1 MADSNVSEESTIDA
15 SQKQHE
21 TVDEMLARHRQ
32 EIKQLQNK
40 ETELKKAAAKGS
52 KAEQKAKK
60 KQVEED
66 ISKLSTKLKEKQLKE
81 LASQGFSS
89 GSSSNNIIK
98 DETNEK
104 KGDIDT
110 LVRAIAGVS
119 VTTAQQ
125 EHSKPSK
132 SVKRREKRAKEEA
145 DREQRIKEEQ
155 SNVISDRMV
164 ENQKLEKKLK
174 PMGLTV
180 SEIKPDGHCLY
191 RAVES
196 QLANLSGGASPYTY
210 QKLREMTAAYMRDHK
225 ADFIPFFLSE
235 TESESEGDGS
245 NAEERFEKYCR
256 EVESTA
262 AWGGQLEL
270 GALTHCLRK
279 HIMVFSG
286 SFPDVEMG
294 KEYKSGNDSSLKLS
308 YHRHAFG
315 LGEHYNSLV
324 VVNNITE

>member
-1 MADSNVSEESTIDA
+1 MAESNVSEETSIDA
-15 SQKQHE
+15 SQEQHE

-40 ETELKKAAAKGS
+40 ETEMKKAAAKGS

-81 LASQGFSS
+81 LGSQGFSS
-89 GSSSNNIIK
+89 SNVSK
-98 DETNEK
+98 AETDEK
-104 KGDIDT
+104 KGDMDT

-119 VTTAQQ
+119 VTSQQ

-155 SNVISDRMV
+155 SQVTSDRMV

-174 PMGLTV
+174 PLGLTI

-191 RAVES
+191 RAVEN

-210 QKLREMTAAYMRDHK
+210 EKLREMAAAYMREHK
-225 ADFIPFFLSE
+225 DNFIPFFLSE
-235 TESESEGDGS
+235 TESESEGDDS

-279 HIMVFSG
+279 HIMVYSG

-294 KEYKSGNDSSLKLS
+294 KEYKSGNELSILLS

-315 LGEHYNSLV
+315 LGEHYNSVVLV
-324 VVNNITE
+324 HNNLTG

>member
-1 MADSNVSEESTIDA
+1 MADSNTSGDNVSEETPLDA
-15 SQKQHE
+15 SHE

-81 LASQGFSS
+81 LGSQGFSS
-89 GSSSNNIIK
+89 SSSSSSIAK
-98 DETNEK
+98 DETSEK
-104 KGDIDT
+104 KGDMDT

-119 VTTAQQ
+119 VTAQQ

-155 SNVISDRMV
+155 SHVTSDRMI

-174 PMGLTV
+174 PLGLTI

-191 RAVES
+191 RAVEN
-196 QLANLSGGASPYTY
+196 QLATRSGGASPYSY
-210 QKLREMTAAYMRDHK
+210 QKLREMAASYMRDHK
-225 ADFIPFFLSE
+225 PDFLPFFLSE
-235 TESESEGDGS
+235 TVSESEGS
-245 NAEERFEKYCR
+245 AEERFEKYCR

-286 SFPDVEMG
+286 SFPDVVMG
-294 KEYKSGNDSSLKLS
+294 KEYKSSDDSSLMLS

-315 LGEHYNSLV
+315 LGEHYNSV
-324 VVNNITE
+324 VPIPNITG

>member
-1 MADSNVSEESTIDA
+1 MADTNVSEDGTTME
-15 SQKQHE
+15 QHE

-89 GSSSNNIIK
+89 SSNVSK
-98 DETNEK
+98 VETDEK

-119 VTTAQQ
+119 VTAQQ

-155 SNVISDRMV
+155 SNVTSDRMV

-174 PMGLTV
+174 PLGLTV

-191 RAVES
+191 RAVEN

-210 QKLREMTAAYMRDHK
+210 QKLREMAAAYMREHR

-235 TESESEGDGS
+235 TESESDES
-245 NAEERFEKYCR
+245 AEERFEKYCT

-294 KEYKSGNDSSLKLS
+294 KEYKSGNDSSSLMLS

-324 VVNNITE
+324 LVKNIT